1 MNISRQFSALALAA
15 VFLSPVAAAFAET
28 RGTNFARMP
37 VGCLKHVRIE
47 DTNKGL
53 IYVIEVYTGVK
64 GGQHVVFSYPGP
76 AQAGTFD
83 AKRRLSTSY
92 YDANGLLV
100 RRELANGVV
109 EKFHPHECARI
120 SGRCTVVQSS
130 TRGPTHRLEA
140 KTSRRGNRMHFSDV
154 KLDGW
159 AEGSFVYTFGP
170 FGDIVASQQPGRR
183 VELIRYENCGV

>member
-1 MNISRQFSALALAA
+1 MKTSLPLFALMLAA
-15 VFLSPVAAAFAET
+15 LVLSPVTAAIAET
-28 RGTNFARMP
+28 RGTNFSKMP
-37 VGCLKHVRIE
+37 VGCLKHLRIE
-47 DTNKGL
+47 DANKGL
-53 IYVIEVYTGVK
+53 IYVIEVYAGLK
-64 GGQHVVFSYPGP
+64 GGQHMVFAYPGP

-83 AKRRLSTSY
+83 AARRLWTSY
-92 YDANGLLV
+92 HDANGLLV
-100 RRELANGVV
+100 RRELANGAV

-130 TRGPTHRLEA
+130 SRGPTHRLEA
-140 KTSRRGNRMHFSDV
+140 KTSRRGNKMHFSDV